1 MISVVIPLYNKALT
15 IEKCLNSVNNQ
26 TVLPDELI
34 IINDGSKDDS
44 LKIVKNWIAINTK
57 IKCQIID
64 QLNHGVSYSRNKGVE
79 LSNSDFVAFL
89 DADDEWY
96 EDFLYN
102 MNKVILMNRNISL
115 VTCKHEVYDE
125 HLGPYIPKQY
135 FGENEIGLVDNYFL
149 LARDNEVINSS
160 KVVVNKIYFE
170 KVGGFPEKA
179 ILAEDLFLWIKLSEC
194 APIGYCNKLLVNIYH
209 ADDNSRNS
217 RVGQIPFP
225 IVYYSSLNYVDNLD
239 KDLYLLLWD
248 IHLKHILGSLATNKK
263 EAFIRILS
271 GVKLFKIK
279 GFLIFSL
286 LLIPKII
293 YKQMR
298 IYRKKKII
306 NARQ

>member
-125 HLGPYIPKQY
+125 RLGPYIPKHY
-135 FGENEIGLVDNYFL
+135 FGENNWK
-149 LARDNEVINSS
+149 IN
-160 KVVVNKIYFE
+160 
-170 KVGGFPEKA
+170 
-179 ILAEDLFLWIKLSEC
+179 
-194 APIGYCNKLLVNIYH
+194 
-209 ADDNSRNS
+209 
-217 RVGQIPFP
+217 
-225 IVYYSSLNYVDNLD
+225 
-239 KDLYLLLWD
+239 
-248 IHLKHILGSLATNKK
+248 
-263 EAFIRILS
+263 
-271 GVKLFKIK
+271 
-279 GFLIFSL
+279 
-286 LLIPKII
+286 
-293 YKQMR
+293 
-298 IYRKKKII
+298 
-306 NARQ
+306 